1 MQATAEAIPLVM
13 VEDGQFQ
20 VNEDAAALLQ
30 QFQAKI
36 CVVSIAGVYRSGKSY
51 LLNRIVR
58 ASGGFAVGSTVD
70 ACTHGIWL
78 WGACLGRAG
87 RGMSRAHIASP
98 PPPLAGNVAGD
109 PLKHELSSGE
119 ECLVV
124 FLDTEGLGSV
134 QESPEHDI
142 RIFGL
147 TVLLSSH
154 LLFNWCA
161 VRPVYSAAAPL

>member
-1 MQATAEAIPLVM
+1 MEASAEAVPLVI

-30 QFQAKI
+30 QFQSKI
-36 CVVSIAGVYRSGKSY
+36 CVVSIAGIYRSGKSY

-58 ASGGFAVGSTVD
+58 ASGGFAVGNTVD

-78 WGACLGRAG
+78 WGAWLALAEAG
-87 RGMSRAHIASP
+87 MTCAHCAGP
-98 PPPLAGNVAGD
+98 PPPRVRCATGE
-109 PLKHELSSGE
+109 PLKHELPSGE

-161 VRPVYSAAAPL
+161 AEPVHSASGLL